1 MQALDQLLLDTLN
14 QALNDRQI
22 ARGLAILDEN
32 TSAFASLTP
41 QHPLAASFLLCLA
54 QWVDVG
60 FARPQL
66 FHDLLQR
73 FSRTDRQDMRVQ
85 DYLQLCMAEGYAL
98 LSIENASGATEML
111 DFVLRAEHLLAED
124 RLVTLAHFWKG
135 RAHRKKG
142 EYAPALHHIVTARTL
157 SQVMK
162 APKITAVIKIHESWL
177 LFQKDERR
185 EAMRLLDEAEV
196 EIRTTDHALSMGN
209 IESARGR
216 FVRRSGEYTKALAH
230 FDRAIAIYS
239 ERHAQHPNLARA
251 LTNAAYVKRLIALDL
266 RKRLHAGRAR
276 GAQHARYLQICQE
289 ALEQLRQAG
298 DIYSLHHHQGGTGS
312 VLVNAGHLHLDSGD
326 IDSATEEAMK
336 AFSLG
341 KERGDK
347 ILMARARILQAAALN
362 AQVDEQLGDDTDA
375 AVHANLALE
384 YAEEAI
390 ALAQQTQ
397 NKRLLTGA
405 YIARGATAA
414 NDFFQEWDLAK
425 KFVSSASEQ
434 MSKDDRDHLSKDLA
448 TLKTRIL
455 RASGIDE
462 TLRSWSEGILGSK
475 TFQQVTE
482 DFAEI
487 VIPKV
492 WAREGRKISRVA
504 TKLSISPKKVRRIL
518 RNAELLE
525 RR

>member
-1 MQALDQLLLDTLN
+1 MQVLNQTLLDTLN

-22 ARGLAILDEN
+22 ARGLSILEEN
-32 TSAFASLTP
+32 ADALISLAP
-41 QHPLAASFLLCLA
+41 GQALAAPFLLCLA

-60 FARPQL
+60 YSQPQI
-66 FHDLLQR
+66 FYNLLDR
-73 FSRTDRQDMRVQ
+73 FTRADRQGMRVQ
-85 DYLQLCMAEGYAL
+85 DYLQLCMAESYAC
-98 LSIENASGATEML
+98 LSVENASGATEML
-111 DFVLRAEHLLAED
+111 DFVLRAEELLAED

-142 EYAPALHHIVTARTL
+142 EYVPAFHHIVTARKL
-157 SQVMK
+157 SQDMN

-298 DIYSLHHHQGGTGS
+298 EIYSLHHHQGGNRFRS
-312 VLVNAGHLHLDSGD
+312 
-326 IDSATEEAMK
+326 
-336 AFSLG
+336 
-341 KERGDK
+341 RQC
-347 ILMARARILQAAALN
+347 RAP
-362 AQVDEQLGDDTDA
+362 
-375 AVHANLALE
+375 
-384 YAEEAI
+384 
-390 ALAQQTQ
+390 
-397 NKRLLTGA
+397 
-405 YIARGATAA
+405 
-414 NDFFQEWDLAK
+414 
-425 KFVSSASEQ
+425 
-434 MSKDDRDHLSKDLA
+434 
-448 TLKTRIL
+448 
-455 RASGIDE
+455 ASGQ
-462 TLRSWSEGILGSK
+462 W
-475 TFQQVTE
+475 
-482 DFAEI
+482 
-487 VIPKV
+487 
-492 WAREGRKISRVA
+492 
-504 TKLSISPKKVRRIL
+504 
-518 RNAELLE
+518 
-525 RR
+525 